1 VKKVRL
7 MTNNPEK
14 VAALEDYGLAV
25 IERVAIE
32 TMPRLANR
40 GYLETKRSKF
50 GHLLSLITEG
60 GAAQKDAER
69 EVTTEE
75 KKRN

>member
-1 VKKVRL
+1 
-7 MTNNPEK
+7 MTNNPDK

-25 IERVAIE
+25 IERVPIE

-60 GAAQKDAER
+60 SGAQKDAER
-69 EVTTEE
+69 QVTAGE